1 MLVNSVIELMVRKK
15 TDLVRETALVR
26 KVKVV
31 VRETALVRKV

>member
-26 KVKVV
+26 KAKVV
-31 VRETALVRKV
+31 VRETELVVS